1 MCGPGSVVPVFEL
14 FDFLIFIRLFL
25 ACWIFVYFVHW
36 VFIYLRVLSAVFSKS
51 CPLCLVSLVA
61 MFCFPFLCVCVSL
74 QSVFLFS
81 FSFFLFYFGI
91 ACSLCLIS
99 YYSVQLCSHLS
110 PLSNTDVL
118 RLHWVFC
125 DFFCCWCAKSFIRCV
140 LAANVFKVV
149 NCEIFGNMCIFVLF
163 THNVQS
169 ALHLHKPVNIQAF
182 VLLTSLL
189 VNRLILE
196 FGNLVILC

>member
-1 MCGPGSVVPVFEL
+1 MSPVFSQSC
-14 FDFLIFIRLFL
+14 R
-25 ACWIFVYFVHW
+25 Y
-36 VFIYLRVLSAVFSKS
+36 VL
-51 CPLCLVSLVA
+51 
-61 MFCFPFLCVCVSL
+61 FPFFCVCVSL

-91 ACSLCLIS
+91 PCSLCLIS

-140 LAANVFKVV
+140 LAANLFKVV
-149 NCEIFGNMCIFVLF
+149 RLWNLWKYVYFCTVYSWHAVCSSFAQ
-163 THNVQS
+163 TYK
-169 ALHLHKPVNIQAF
+169 HLYFSHPYWWI
-182 VLLTSLL
+182 T
-189 VNRLILE
+189 
-196 FGNLVILC
+196 